1 MMGVKKSAARTL
13 LEAFLVATLPVFV
26 RPRPSLHVKALLVKP
41 DRLGD
46 LALTAPLIQTLIT
59 RLGADQIALVVSEVN
74 AALAR
79 LIFPGVHI
87 IQIPLYLPTSRFH
100 DWIAAMRAV
109 AHIEADDAFFL
120 RHFWR
125 PPHIKALWRS
135 LRAKRHHWIVS
146 AEKYISP
153 EFADRTLLPGNAV
166 AFTGPPP
173 SGAALDAHL
182 SNLLFASAYG
192 APLPFSTIPAPAFAT
207 PPPSDLGER
216 VLFFPFS
223 SDPIR
228 DLTPALATGIVH
240 HLATVHRRELLL
252 CVTSDRLEDARR
264 LCESIRTAHPGL
276 PADTVR
282 IWVPASFQQFH
293 HAILA
298 ARFIVSTDTG
308 PAHLAIIHDR
318 PFVGLLGGG
327 QFGVFAPWAQSTRQ
341 RWVWHPLPCYGCDW
355 HCRFERAH
363 CVTDIPLPSVESALD
378 AALNTAPN

>member
-13 LEAFLVATLPVFV
+13 LETALVATLPLFV
-26 RPRPSLHVKALLVKP
+26 RSRPTLRVKALIVKP

-46 LALTAPLIQTLIT
+46 LALTTPLIQTLIE

-74 AALAR
+74 ATFAR
-79 LIFPGVHI
+79 LIFPGIHL

-109 AHIEADDAFFL
+109 AHIEADDAFLF

-125 PPHIKALWRS
+125 PPHVKALWRS
-135 LRAKRHHWIVS
+135 LRARRRHWIVS
-146 AEKYISP
+146 AENFITP
-153 EFADRTLLPGNAV
+153 EFADRALLPGNAIT
-166 AFTGPPP
+166 FNGPPP

-182 SNLLFASAYG
+182 SNLLLASAYG
-192 APLPFSTIPAPAFAT
+192 SPLPFSTVPSPTFSS
-207 PPPSDLGER
+207 PPPTELGER
-216 VLFFPFS
+216 ILLFPFS

-228 DLTPALATGIVH
+228 DLTPALVTGIVH
-240 HLATVHRRELLL
+240 HLVTVHHCEVLL
-252 CVTSDRLEDARR
+252 CTTRDRTEDARI
-264 LCESIRTAHPGL
+264 LCETVLAAYPGL
-276 PADTVR
+276 PSQTLRA
-282 IWVPASFQQFH
+282 WVPASFEDFY

-327 QFGVFAPWAQSTRQ
+327 QFGVFAPWAQSARQ

-355 HCRFERAH
+355 RCRFERAH
-363 CVTDIPLPSVESALD
+363 CVTDIPLPAALAALD
-378 AALNTAPN
+378 AALIP

>member
-1 MMGVKKSAARTL
+1 MMGIKKSAARILIETV
-13 LEAFLVATLPVFV
+13 LVATLPLFV
-26 RPRPSLHVKALLVKP
+26 RNPPSLRVKALIIKS

-46 LALTAPLIQTLIT
+46 LALNAPLIQTLIA

-74 AALAR
+74 AALAH

-87 IQIPLYLPTSRFH
+87 VQIPLYLATPRFH
-100 DWIAAMRAV
+100 DWLAAMRAV
-109 AHIEADDAFFL
+109 ARIEADDAFLL

-135 LRAKRHHWIVS
+135 LRATRRHWIVS
-146 AEKYISP
+146 AENFITP
-153 EFADRTLLPGNAV
+153 EFADRTLLPGSAV
-166 AFTGPPP
+166 AFKGPPP
-173 SGAALDAHL
+173 SGTALDAHL

-192 APLPFSTIPAPAFAT
+192 SPLPFATIPAPVFAA
-207 PPPSDLGER
+207 PPPHELGER

-228 DLTPALATGIVH
+228 DLTPALATGIAQY
-240 HLATVHRRELLL
+240 LASVHRRDILL
-252 CVTSDRLEDARR
+252 CVTRERIEDAHR
-264 LCESIRTAHPGL
+264 LCESIRAAHPEL
-276 PADTVR
+276 PHDTVR
-282 IWVPASFQQFH
+282 TWVPASFEQFYQ
-293 HAILA
+293 AILA

-327 QFGVFAPWAQSTRQ
+327 QFGVFAPWAQSARQ

-363 CVTDIPLPSVESALD
+363 CVTDIPLLSVEAAID
-378 AALNTAPN
+378 AILAP